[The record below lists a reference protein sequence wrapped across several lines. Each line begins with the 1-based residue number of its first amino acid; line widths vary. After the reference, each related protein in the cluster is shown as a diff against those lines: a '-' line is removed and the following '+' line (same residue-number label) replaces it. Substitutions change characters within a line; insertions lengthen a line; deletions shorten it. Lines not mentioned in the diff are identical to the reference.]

1 MVRYDDNQKQKPQRE
16 EDVEIGQRR
25 YNLYFIGV
33 VIGGQ
38 LEMKS
43 SDAVAIE
50 ELVQTPYDSHSP
62 LVDGAN
68 VLVHLL
74 LGQVHN

>member
-16 EDVEIGQRR
+16 DDVEIGQRR

-50 ELVQTPYDSHSP
+50 ELVQNF
-62 LVDGAN
+62 L
-68 VLVHLL
+68 
-74 LGQVHN
+74 